1 MPGLRQCRDR
11 KAVLIILGFYQSH
24 DACAALYDDYGC
36 IASVALE
43 RATRIKTDGYRFP
56 AEAVAECLAQAGLKA
71 DAIEAVAY
79 PRMRY
84 PAADIRRSAL
94 PFGGLLPVRK
104 VDPIAPL
111 RAGKVQSLADVV
123 DTQAFAAR
131 HGWPA
136 SAKAYFYNHHRA
148 HALATLAHM
157 PADDV
162 LLYTSDG
169 GGDDIFYSARV
180 LKDGRLI
187 DLFGGEADTRARR
200 VPQRPGDSLGKLYAY
215 VTEALGFRSL
225 RHEGKVL
232 GLAAYGKPIHAERLT
247 GLYTVSDD
255 GQIHCS
261 LPRWRVRM
269 IVNALAKK
277 TAREDMAASVQ
288 QTLETVTL
296 AALAKMLARHPV
308 RNLGL
313 SGGVFANVKLT
324 QRIAERFDLDEIFVY
339 PAMSD
344 QGEADGGVLEFLL
357 ERDGLATWLTHREK
371 LSTVYRGRDYSAD
384 VEGVFGSGAAK
395 RPVANAVEEAADLI
409 VKGETVGT
417 YLGRME
423 YGPRALGARS
433 IMASAVDRTINDWL
447 NKRLDRTDF
456 MPFAP
461 VVLAER
467 AKDLFDLPDELAY
480 TANFMTVTCNVKPE
494 WRERIPACVHVDGT
508 ARPQLIHRDQNP
520 VYYDVVAAYERR
532 TGIPALINTSFN
544 VHEEP
549 IINKPEE
556 ALRALKEKRV
566 DHLLSET
573 AIWSLG

>member
-1 MPGLRQCRDR
+1 
-11 KAVLIILGFYQSH
+11 VIILGFYQSH
-24 DACAALYDDYGC
+24 DACAALYDDYKV

-56 AEAVAECLAQAGLKA
+56 AEAVAECLAQAGLGA
-71 DAIEAVAY
+71 DRIEAVCY

-84 PAADIRRSAL
+84 PSGDVRASAR
-94 PFGGLLPVRK
+94 PFGGLLPSRK
-104 VDPIAPL
+104 VDPIKPL
-111 RAGKVQSLADVV
+111 RNGKAASLAEIV
-123 DTQAFAAR
+123 DTEAFAAR

-136 SAKAYFYNHHRA
+136 AAKTFFYNHHKA
-148 HALATLAHM
+148 HALATLFHM

-162 LLYTSDG
+162 LLYSSDG
-169 GGDDIFYSARV
+169 GGDDIFYSAR
-180 LKDGRLI
+180 LLSGGRLT
-187 DLFGGEADTRARR
+187 DLFGGEADTLAHP

-215 VTEALGFRSL
+215 VTEALGFKSL

-232 GLAAYGKPIHAERLT
+232 GLAAYGKPVHAERLT
-247 GLYTVSDD
+247 SLYKVSDD
-255 GQIHCS
+255 GQIHCA
-261 LPRWRVRM
+261 LPRWRIRM
-269 IVNALAKK
+269 LVNSLAKA

-308 RNLGL
+308 RHLGL

-357 ERDGLATWLTHREK
+357 ARDGLPTWLGHRQR
-371 LSTVYRGRDYSAD
+371 LATVYRGRDFSAE
-384 VEGVFGSGAAK
+384 VERIFAGGGAVQ
-395 RPVANAVEEAADLI
+395 RPGADAIEEAADLI
-409 VKGETVGT
+409 VAGQTVGT

-461 VVLAER
+461 VVRAEK
-467 AKDLFDLPDELAY
+467 AQELFDLPDELTY

-508 ARPQLIHRDQNP
+508 ARPQLIHREQNP
-520 VYYDVVAAYERR
+520 VYYDVLHAYERR

-549 IINKPEE
+549 IINRPEE
-556 ALRALKEKRV
+556 ALRALKEGRV
-566 DHLLSET
+566 DHLLSDK
-573 AIWSLG
+573 AVWSLG

>member
-1 MPGLRQCRDR
+1 
-11 KAVLIILGFYQSH
+11 LIILGFYQSH
-24 DACAALYDDYGC
+24 DACAALYDDYRC

-43 RATRIKTDGYRFP
+43 RVTRIKTDGYRFP

-71 DAIEAVAY
+71 DAIKAVAY

-84 PAADIRRSAL
+84 PAGDVRRTAL

-111 RAGKVQSLADVV
+111 RAGKVQSLTDVV
-123 DTQAFAAR
+123 DTDAFARR
-131 HGWPA
+131 HGWPT
-136 SAKAYFYNHHRA
+136 SAKVYFYNHHRA
-148 HALATLAHM
+148 HALSTLAHM

-180 LKDGRLI
+180 LSDGKLI
-187 DLFGGEADTRARR
+187 DLFGGEADTLARP

-232 GLAAYGKPIHAERLT
+232 GLAAFGKPVHAERLT

-255 GQIHCS
+255 GQIHCP

-277 TAREDMAASVQ
+277 TSREDMAASVQ

-308 RNLGL
+308 RHLGL

-324 QRIAERFDLDEIFVY
+324 QRIAERFDLDEVFVY

-357 ERDGLATWLTHREK
+357 ERDGIDTWLKHREK
-371 LSTVYRGRDYSAD
+371 LSTVYRGRDYAAD
-384 VEGVFGSGAAK
+384 VERVFLSGAERRAA
-395 RPVANAVEEAADLI
+395 ANPVEEAADLI
-409 VKGETVGT
+409 VAGQTVGT

-423 YGPRALGARS
+423 YGPRP
-433 IMASAVDRTINDWL
+433 
-447 NKRLDRTDF
+447 LDHGERGGPDHQR
-456 MPFAP
+456 
-461 VVLAER
+461 LAEQT
-467 AKDLFDLPDELAY
+467 AGPDRL
-480 TANFMTVTCNVKPE
+480 
-494 WRERIPACVHVDGT
+494 H
-508 ARPQLIHRDQNP
+508 
-520 VYYDVVAAYERR
+520 
-532 TGIPALINTSFN
+532 
-544 VHEEP
+544 
-549 IINKPEE
+549 
-556 ALRALKEKRV
+556 ALRASRPGRARQGAFPPAGRTCLHCQLH
-566 DHLLSET
+566 DGHLQCEAGMDRTHPGLRPCRRHGP
-573 AIWSLG
+573 AAAYPPPPKPGLLRRDRGL

>member
-1 MPGLRQCRDR
+1 M
-11 KAVLIILGFYQSH
+11 IILGFYQSH
-24 DACAALYDDYGC
+24 DACAALYDDYRC
-36 IASVALE
+36 LASVALE
-43 RATRIKTDGYRFP
+43 RVTRIKTDGYRFP
-56 AEAVAECLAQAGLKA
+56 AEAVVECLASAGLKA
-71 DAIEAVAY
+71 PDIEAVAF

-84 PAADIRRSAL
+84 PADDVRKGFH
-94 PFGGLLPVRK
+94 PFGGLFGARK

-111 RAGKVQSLADVV
+111 RAGRVKDLAELV
-123 DTQAFAAR
+123 DTKAFAAR
-131 HGWPA
+131 HGWPETA
-136 SAKAYFYNHHRA
+136 RTFFYNHHKA

-162 LLYTSDG
+162 LLYSADG
-169 GGDDIFYSARV
+169 GGDDVFYSARL
-180 LKDGRLI
+180 LKDGQLT
-187 DLFGGEADTRARR
+187 DLFGGEADTLARP

-232 GLAAYGKPIHAERLT
+232 GLAAFGQPVHAERLT
-247 GLYTVSDD
+247 SLYAVSEE
-255 GQIHCS
+255 GQIQCS

-269 IVNALAKK
+269 LVTSLAKK
-277 TAREDMAASVQ
+277 TSREDMAASVQ
-288 QTLETVTL
+288 QTLENVTL
-296 AALAKMLARHPV
+296 AALAKLLRRAPV
-308 RNLGL
+308 RHLGL

-357 ERDGLATWLTHREK
+357 ERDGLDTWLTHREK
-371 LSTVYRGRDYSAD
+371 LANVYRGRDYSAD
-384 VEGVFGSGAAK
+384 VERVFSAGGAAK
-395 RPVANAVEEAADLI
+395 RPAANAVEEAASI
-409 VKGETVGT
+409 IAEGGIVGT

-433 IMASAVDRTINDWL
+433 IMARATERSINDWL

-461 VVLAER
+461 VVRAER
-467 AKDLFDLPDELAY
+467 AGDLFKLPPELHY
-480 TANFMTVTCNVKPE
+480 TANFMTVTCDVKPE
-494 WRERIPACVHVDGT
+494 WRDKIPACVHVDGT
-508 ARPQLIHRDQNP
+508 ARPQLIHREQNP
-520 VYYDVVAAYERR
+520 VYYDVLAAYEQK

-549 IINKPEE
+549 IINRPEE
-556 ALRALKEKRV
+556 ALRALKEGRV

-573 AIWSLG
+573 AVWSLT

>member
-1 MPGLRQCRDR
+1 MPSSEGPP
-11 KAVLIILGFYQSH
+11 LIILGFYQSH
-24 DACAALYDDYGC
+24 DACAALYDDYRC

-56 AEAVAECLAQAGLKA
+56 SEAVAECLAQAGLKA

-84 PAADIRRSAL
+84 PVADIRRSAL

-123 DTQAFAAR
+123 NTDAFAAR

-136 SAKAYFYNHHRA
+136 SARTYFYNHHKA
-148 HALATLAHM
+148 HALSTLAHM

-180 LKDGRLI
+180 LKDGKLI
-187 DLFGGEADTRARR
+187 DLFGGEADTLARR

-232 GLAAYGKPIHAERLT
+232 GLAAYGKPVHAARLT
-247 GLYTVSDD
+247 GLYAVSDD

-277 TAREDMAASVQ
+277 TSREDMAASVQ

-296 AALAKMLARHPV
+296 EALAKMLARHPV
-308 RNLGL
+308 RHLGL

-357 ERDGLATWLTHREK
+357 ERDGLAAWLTHRET
-371 LSTVYRGRDYSAD
+371 LVTVYRGRDYSAD
-384 VEGVFGSGAAK
+384 VEAVFSSGAVK
-395 RPVANAVEEAADLI
+395 RPAANAVEEAADLI
-409 VKGETVGT
+409 AAGQTVGT

-467 AKDLFDLPDELAY
+467 AKDLFDLPDELTH

-508 ARPQLIHRDQNP
+508 ARPQLIHRHQNP
-520 VYYDVVAAYERR
+520 VYYDVVAACERR

-556 ALRALKEKRV
+556 ALRALKEQRV
-566 DHLLSET
+566 DHLLSEN
-573 AIWSLG
+573 AIWSLND

>member
-1 MPGLRQCRDR
+1 M
-11 KAVLIILGFYQSH
+11 IILGFYQSH
-24 DACAALYDDYGC
+24 DACVALYDDYRC
-36 IASVALE
+36 LASVALE
-43 RATRIKTDGYRFP
+43 RVSRVKTDGYRFP
-56 AEAVAECLAQAGLKA
+56 AEAVEECLKAAGLTA
-71 DAIEAVAY
+71 GDIEALAF

-84 PAADIRRSAL
+84 PAEDIFRS
-94 PFGGLLPVRK
+94 VRPLAG
-104 VDPIAPL
+104 VLPL
-111 RAGKVQSLADVV
+111 RRLDPLGPLRSGKVKSLAEVV
-123 DTQAFAAR
+123 DTQAYAAR

-136 SAKAYFYNHHRA
+136 SAKTFFYNHHKA

-169 GGDDIFYSARV
+169 GGDHAFYSARV

-187 DLFGGEADTRARR
+187 DLFGGEADTLAKPA
-200 VPQRPGDSLGKLYAY
+200 PQKASDSLGKLYAY
-215 VTEALGFRSL
+215 VTEALGFKSL

-232 GLAAYGKPIHAERLT
+232 GLAAFGKPVHAPRLT
-247 GLYTVSDD
+247 DLYKVAED
-255 GQIHCS
+255 GQITCS

-288 QTLETVTL
+288 ETLEAVTL
-296 AALAKMLARHPV
+296 QALDKMLKRHPV
-308 RNLGL
+308 RHLGL

-357 ERDGLATWLTHREK
+357 ERDGLEAWLQHREK
-371 LSTVYRGRDYSAD
+371 LQTVYRGRDYSAD
-384 VEGVFGSGAAK
+384 MEAVFTAGGAVK
-395 RPVANAVEEAADLI
+395 HPGNAVLEAARLI
-409 VKGETVGT
+409 AEGRTVGT

-423 YGPRALGARS
+423 YGPRALGART
-433 IMASAVDRTINDWL
+433 IMARAVDRSINDWL
-447 NKRLDRTDF
+447 NKKLDRTDF

-467 AKDLFDLPDELAY
+467 AKDLFDLPDELTY

-520 VYYDVVAAYERR
+520 VYYDVIQAYEQI

-549 IINKPEE
+549 IINRPEE
-556 ALRALKEKRV
+556 ALRALKEERV
-566 DHLLSET
+566 DHLLSTE
-573 AIWSLG
+573 AVWSPAK

>member
-1 MPGLRQCRDR
+1 M
-11 KAVLIILGFYQSH
+11 IILGFYQSH
-24 DACAALYDDYGC
+24 DACVALYDDYRC
-36 IASVALE
+36 LASVALE
-43 RATRIKTDGYRFP
+43 RVSRVKTDGYRFP
-56 AEAVAECLAQAGLKA
+56 AEAVEECLKAAGLTA
-71 DAIEAVAY
+71 GAIEAVAF

-84 PAADIRRSAL
+84 PAEDIFRSARPLGGVL
-94 PFGGLLPVRK
+94 PLRRL
-104 VDPIAPL
+104 DPLGPL
-111 RAGKVQSLADVV
+111 RAGKVTSLAEVV
-123 DTQAFAAR
+123 DTQAYAAR

-136 SAKAYFYNHHRA
+136 SAKTFFYNHHKA

-169 GGDDIFYSARV
+169 GGDHAFYSARV
-180 LKDGRLI
+180 LKDGQLI
-187 DLFGGEADTRARR
+187 DLFGGEADTRAKPA
-200 VPQRPGDSLGKLYAY
+200 PQKASDSLGKLYAY
-215 VTEALGFRSL
+215 VTEALGFKSL

-232 GLAAYGKPIHAERLT
+232 GLAAFGKPVHAPRLT
-247 GLYTVSDD
+247 GLYAVAED
-255 GQIHCS
+255 GQITCS

-288 QTLETVTL
+288 ETLETVTL
-296 AALAKMLARHPV
+296 AALDKMLKRHPV

-357 ERDGLATWLTHREK
+357 ERDGLDAWLGHREK
-371 LSTVYRGRDYSAD
+371 LQNVYRGRDYSAD
-384 VEGVFGSGAAK
+384 VEAVFTAGGAVR
-395 RPVANAVEEAADLI
+395 RPGNAILEAARLI
-409 VKGETVGT
+409 AEGRTVGT

-423 YGPRALGARS
+423 YGPRALGART
-433 IMASAVDRTINDWL
+433 IMARAVDRSINDWL
-447 NKRLDRTDF
+447 NKKLDRTDF

-467 AKDLFDLPDELAY
+467 AKDLFDLPDCLTH

-520 VYYDVVAAYERR
+520 VYYDVIQAYEQI

-549 IINKPEE
+549 IINRPEE
-556 ALRALKEKRV
+556 ALRALKEDRV
-566 DHLLSET
+566 DHLLSTE
-573 AIWSLG
+573 AVWSRAG

>member
-1 MPGLRQCRDR
+1 M
-11 KAVLIILGFYQSH
+11 IILGFYQSH
-24 DACAALYDDYGC
+24 DACAALYDDYRC

-43 RATRIKTDGYRFP
+43 RVTRIKTDGYRFP
-56 AEAVAECLAQAGLKA
+56 AEAVAECLAEAGLKPS
-71 DAIEAVAY
+71 DIGAVCF

-84 PAADIRRSAL
+84 PSGDIRRAFH
-94 PFGGLLPVRK
+94 PFGGLFGARK
-104 VDPIAPL
+104 IDPIAPL
-111 RAGKVQSLADVV
+111 RSGRVRDLGELV

-131 HGWPA
+131 HGWPTGTETF
-136 SAKAYFYNHHRA
+136 FYNHHKA
-148 HALATLAHM
+148 HALSVLAHM
-157 PADDV
+157 PVDDA

-169 GGDDIFYSARV
+169 GGDDVFYSAR
-180 LKDGRLI
+180 LLRDGRLT
-187 DLFGGEADTRARR
+187 DLFGGEADTLSRP

-232 GLAAYGKPIHAERLT
+232 GLAAFGKPVHAAALT
-247 GLYTVSDD
+247 ALYSVSED
-255 GQIHCS
+255 GQIRCA
-261 LPRWRVRM
+261 LPRWRLRM
-269 IVNALAKK
+269 LVNSLARKSS
-277 TAREDMAASVQ
+277 REDMAASVQ
-288 QTLETVTL
+288 QTLEAVTL
-296 AALAKMLARHPV
+296 EALGKMLARTPV
-308 RNLGL
+308 RHLGL

-344 QGEADGGVLEFLL
+344 QGEADGGVLEYLL
-357 ERDGLATWLTHREK
+357 HRDGLDAWLKHRER
-371 LSTVYRGRDYSAD
+371 LPNVYRGRDYSAD
-384 VEGVFGSGAAK
+384 VDRIFAAGGAER
-395 RPVANAVEEAADLI
+395 RPAANAVEEAASI
-409 VKGETVGT
+409 IAEGGIVGT

-433 IMASAVDRTINDWL
+433 IMARAVDRSINDWL

-461 VVLAER
+461 VVRAER
-467 AKDLFDLPDELAY
+467 ANDLFLLPPELHY
-480 TANFMTVTCNVKPE
+480 TANFMTVTCDVKPE
-494 WRERIPACVHVDGT
+494 WREKIPACVHVDGT

-520 VYYDVVAAYERR
+520 VYYDVLAAYERK

-556 ALRALKEKRV
+556 ALRALKEGRV
-566 DHLLSET
+566 DHLLTEGAVWT
-573 AIWSLG
+573 LG